1 MFTPNSFVHNRFSQL
16 RRGISSAS
24 LAVGL
29 APTLAF
35 GQQTGWEDP
44 ITTYGSNLL
53 SGFVNVITTVLI
65 LAFLGLMFWGFFSQ
79 DNRKFWWAAGCI
91 IGAVLAQLA
100 ETLFN
105 ALTTIGA

>member
-1 MFTPNSFVHNRFSQL
+1 MFPPYSVLHKSFIKF
-16 RRGISSAS
+16 RRAIASAS
-24 LAVGL
+24 LAVAL
-29 APTLAF
+29 APSLAF
-35 GQQTGWEDP
+35 GQQDGWESP

-53 SGFVNVITTVLI
+53 SGFVNVVTTVLI

-91 IGAVLAQLA
+91 IGAVLAQLTD
-100 ETLFN
+100 TLFS